1 VRDNGRKDVI
11 VTDAKLTIAEILC
24 ELVRDNS
31 EQSFAENCGIAEGFL
46 QDFMKLH
53 KGESK

>member
-1 VRDNGRKDVI
+1 MSKDDDVI

-31 EQSFAENCGIAEGFL
+31 EQSFADNCGIAEGFL
-46 QDFMKLH
+46 QDFMEWH